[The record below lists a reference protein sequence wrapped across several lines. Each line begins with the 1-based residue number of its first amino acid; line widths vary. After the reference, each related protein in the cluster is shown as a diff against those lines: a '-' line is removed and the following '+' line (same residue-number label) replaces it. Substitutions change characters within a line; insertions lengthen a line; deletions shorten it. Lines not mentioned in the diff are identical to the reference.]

1 MVYSFLGW
9 INTSM
14 RSLVM
19 RSAVKKSGRFYE
31 STFRSMVP
39 ENQFESHAFFSP
51 FISNMFKLH
60 IMLIKCFLLL
70 FNALSRPRI
79 LLINMFEL
87 SILIRSKLFIIQ
99 FFKSASYYICYINIS
114 RKNTQCFS
122 ETSQRSKILRRMKSF
137 LYFLRK

>member
-1 MVYSFLGW
+1 MNQRFVQWFLK
-9 INTSM
+9 ISSNPM
-14 RSLVM
+14 L
-19 RSAVKKSGRFYE
+19 
-31 STFRSMVP
+31 
-39 ENQFESHAFFSP
+39 FFSP

-60 IMLIKCFLLL
+60 IMLIKCLLLL
-70 FNALSRPRI
+70 FNALSRSRI

-137 LYFLRK
+137 LYFLRKQFIHKKTSQEVQLNVRQNIRRFFNTI